1 MNSDETAAPAILVL
15 NAGSSSL
22 KFAVYGWQTA
32 SDKLPR
38 LFHGAID
45 GLGSRPR
52 LRFFADK
59 DGLLADRPLGA
70 YGHPQAMAC
79 LLDWLDQPER
89 KITLAAAGHRVVHGG
104 EHFSRPLRLDAQH
117 LAQLH
122 DCTPLAPLHMPHNLA
137 AIEALWQQRPA
148 LPQVACFDTAFHH
161 SMPLV
166 EQLIALPRPY
176 RERGIRRYGFHGLS
190 YEYIASVL
198 PDYLGDVAEGRVI
211 VAHLGHGASLC
222 ALHKRKSRATTMS
235 FTPLDGLPM
244 ATRAGAIDPGVL
256 LYLLRHEDLS
266 LAALE
271 ELLNHQSGLLALSES
286 SADMRQL
293 LADQRPQAQQAIDY
307 FVHHCRRA
315 IGSLTAVLGGLDAL
329 VFTAGIGEHAPTVRA
344 AICDTLGWLGIEL
357 DDEKNCASE
366 HLISVPGARL
376 PVCVIATDEE
386 QVIARHTRAQL
397 AGLIKRPD
405 CNLGY

>member
-1 MNSDETAAPAILVL
+1 MSSNEAAAPAILVL

-22 KFAVYGWQTA
+22 KFAVYGWSAA
-32 SDKLPR
+32 SDELPR

-52 LRFFADK
+52 FRLFADK
-59 DGLLADRPLGA
+59 DALLEDRPLA
-70 YGHPQAMAC
+70 AHGHQQAMAC
-79 LLDWLDQPER
+79 LLDWLDRSER
-89 KITLAAAGHRVVHGG
+89 RITLVAAGHRVVHGG

-117 LAQLH
+117 LARLR
-122 DCTPLAPLHMPHNLA
+122 DYTPLAPLHMPHNLA
-137 AIEALWQQRPA
+137 AIEALWQQRPT

-244 ATRAGAIDPGVL
+244 ATRPGAIDPGVL
-256 LYLLRHEDLS
+256 LYLLRHEGLS
-266 LAALE
+266 VAALE

-344 AICDTLGWLGIEL
+344 AICETLGWLGIEL
-357 DDEKNCASE
+357 DDEKNRANE
-366 HLISVPGARL
+366 HLISAPGARL
-376 PVCVIATDEE
+376 PICVIATDEE

-397 AGLIKRPD
+397 AHPVD
-405 CNLGY
+405 Y